1 MRKFY
6 FNSKN
11 LGRKIREG
19 TPPPPCA
26 YPTPLSTRP
35 LTLRE
40 EKAPIFLPRSAP
52 GGDAAAVGGG
62 GDAGDGGGR
71 QRRRGGGE
79 VGVREDEGGEDPGE
93 LGEDAAAGHPRPL
106 PQAQVHGA
114 VGEAGRRQEAAGVEL
129 GRKGGVFAAAPLPA
143 VV

>member
-35 LTLRE
+35 LTLRD

-129 GRKGGVFAAAPLPA
+129 GRKGGVFAAASLPA

>member
-11 LGRKIREG
+11 LG
-19 TPPPPCA
+19 PPPPCA

-62 GDAGDGGGR
+62 GDAGDGGGRQRR